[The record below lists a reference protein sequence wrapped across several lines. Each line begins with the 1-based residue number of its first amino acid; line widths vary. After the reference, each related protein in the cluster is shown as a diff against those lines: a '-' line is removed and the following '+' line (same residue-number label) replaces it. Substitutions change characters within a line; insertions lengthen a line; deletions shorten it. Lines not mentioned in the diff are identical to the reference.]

1 MSKRMIGP
9 FEVGERIGVG
19 GMGIVYRAIYTKNG
33 ARVALKILSPD
44 VSDSESLQRRF
55 EREISILK
63 KLQHPHIV
71 RYYGGGKFGTQRF
84 YAMELVEG
92 GSVEAYL
99 KQKKRLPWEEALDI
113 TMQVAKALEH
123 AHEAGVIH
131 RDLKPA
137 NLLMTAGNVIKLT
150 DFGIARDTTATALTA
165 AGKTVG
171 TYAYMAPEQIRGKP
185 PVDKKTD
192 LYAMGCVLF
201 EMIAGETPFTSENQG
216 EMLMQHLQEEPPRI
230 TSLVPDCPI
239 FIEELIFRLLEKDPE
254 DRIYDALALQSE
266 VENVRTK
273 ITEQRSV
280 ATQTLA
286 TGATHG
292 RSKSAEQLKSI
303 LGKKKKKKKKDKSPF
318 YERVW
323 FLGLCLVLLIGLITW
338 TLQPMSDQTMMDK
351 AQKLIA
357 SKESYDWKEARE
369 RYLIPL
375 VEKWP
380 NGRFAGTAEELI
392 VKLDMRI
399 LDKEMQNPKR
409 QSKPKN
415 EPEKK
420 MFEAKHFS
428 DFGDKITARQKFR
441 SITNYY
447 KDDPEFRTYAL
458 LAQEEVKAIDEL
470 IGKGEDYIAYLNR
483 KLKEAD
489 ALLRS
494 GNKGEAEIIWESV
507 KTLYKDNADVE
518 RQVEYASRR
527 LRKEDP
533 GDPPW
538 PDVEEKAES
547 EHSGD
552 ASE

>member
-9 FEVGERIGVG
+9 FEVGDRIGVG

-71 RYYGGGKFGTQRF
+71 RYYGGGKFGSQRF

-99 KQKKRLPWEEALDI
+99 KQKKRLPWEEALEI

-216 EMLMQHLQEEPPRI
+216 EMLMQHLQEDPPRI
-230 TSLVPDCPI
+230 SSLVPDCPI
-239 FIEELIFRLLEKDPE
+239 FVEDLIFRLLEKDPG
-254 DRIYDALALQSE
+254 DRIYDALALQAE

-273 ITEQRSV
+273 ITEQRSI
-280 ATQTLA
+280 ATQTLS
-286 TGATHG
+286 TGATAG
-292 RSKSAEQLKSI
+292 GSKGADQLKAI
-303 LGKKKKKKKKDKSPF
+303 LSKKKKKKKKDNSPI

-323 FLGLCLVLLIGLITW
+323 FLALCLLLLCGFVAYHFLPKNDESLWKDIESL
-338 TLQPMSDQTMMDK
+338 
-351 AQKLIA
+351 A
-357 SKESYDWKEARE
+357 SKEYAADWREGKRKCLQLIETFPKSRYVSNAKEMIDRFDIDVLENEMKARVKLKKPPE
-369 RYLIPL
+369 NE
-375 VEKWP
+375 VEKRILEAQRLELFGDRITALKKYRSIIRLFSD
-380 NGRFAGTAEELI
+380 NEEHEKYRVYVMLAEER
-392 VKLDMRI
+392 V
-399 LDKEMQNPKR
+399 
-409 QSKPKN
+409 
-415 EPEKK
+415 
-420 MFEAKHFS
+420 
-428 DFGDKITARQKFR
+428 DKILKSGGA
-441 SITNYY
+441 
-447 KDDPEFRTYAL
+447 D
-458 LAQEEVKAIDEL
+458 
-470 IGKGEDYIAYLNR
+470 EDYIALINK

-489 ALLRS
+489 GLFKRGDES
-494 GNKGEAEIIWESV
+494 GAEDIWKSV
-507 KTLYKDNADVE
+507 KNLYRDNDEAKA
-518 RQVEYASRR
+518 QVLYASKRSDR
-527 LRKEDP
+527 EEAGP
-533 GDPPW
+533 PPW
-538 PDVEEKAES
+538 SIVETPKEEQ
-547 EHSGD
+547 
-552 ASE
+552 

>member
-9 FEVGERIGVG
+9 FEVGDRIGVG

-71 RYYGGGKFGTQRF
+71 RYYGGGKFGSQRF

-99 KQKKRLPWEEALDI
+99 SKKKRLPWEEALDI

-137 NLLMTAGNVIKLT
+137 NLLMTSENVIKLT

-230 TSLVPDCPI
+230 TSLVPECPI
-239 FIEELIFRLLEKDPE
+239 FLEELIFKLLEKDPE
-254 DRIYDALALQSE
+254 DRVYDALALQAE
-266 VENVRTK
+266 VDEVRTK
-273 ITEQRSV
+273 VTEQRSV
-280 ATQTLA
+280 AAQTMSSGTTLGRTQSA
-286 TGATHG
+286 T
-292 RSKSAEQLKSI
+292 ELKSI
-303 LGKKKKKKKKDKSPF
+303 LNKKKKKKKRDNSPF
-318 YERVW
+318 YERAW
-323 FLGLCLVLLIGLITW
+323 FLGLCLLLLVGSVAWSLLPEGEAKLMERAEKLVNSEYILDWRDAKEKYLNPLLAKFPKGRYAEKAEQLIID
-338 TLQPMSDQTMMDK
+338 LDK
-351 AQKLIA
+351 K
-357 SKESYDWKEARE
+357 
-369 RYLIPL
+369 
-375 VEKWP
+375 
-380 NGRFAGTAEELI
+380 I
-392 VKLDMRI
+392 V
-399 LDKEMQNPKR
+399 DKEMHSTKR
-409 QSKPKN
+409 VKN
-415 EPEKK
+415 GPEN
-420 MFEAKHFS
+420 EAEKQMLAAEHFLK
-428 DFGDKITARQKFR
+428 FGDRITALKKYR
-441 SITNYY
+441 SITRLF
-447 KDDPEFRTYAL
+447 KDQEKFQIYVL
-458 LAQEEVKAIDEL
+458 LAQDQVDAIIRSGGAD
-470 IGKGEDYIAYLNR
+470 EDYVAYLNK

-489 ALLRS
+489 SLFK
-494 GNKGEAEIIWESV
+494 KGKVTEAEDIWRGV
-507 KTLYKDNADVE
+507 KELYRDNEEV
-518 RQVEYASRR
+518 RPLVQYASKRMER
-527 LRKEDP
+527 EDP
-533 GDPPW
+533 GLPPW
-538 PDVEEKAES
+538 LDAEELKEP
-547 EHSGD
+547 E
-552 ASE
+552 